1 VTERIA
7 AVNLDWDQI
16 KAVDIF
22 MMLQSFTP
30 STGSV
35 VSVTIYP
42 SEFGLQRMA
51 QEEKSGPVGIWK
63 EKDEE
68 VCPPCILNLF
78 HVIYFVSFLN
88 LKFVCAG

>member
-1 VTERIA
+1 MHVDI
-7 AVNLDWDQI
+7 NLDWDQI
-16 KAVDIF
+16 KAVDIL
-22 MMLQSFTP
+22 MMLQSFTS
-30 STGSV
+30 STDSV

-42 SEFGLQRMA
+42 SEFVLQRMA

-78 HVIYFVSFLN
+78 HVFYFVSFLN